1 MRMQIAIYLMV
12 YGGSLLMAINIYLY
26 VRFSEHI
33 RQRGNWDR
41 EHRILMIPIFLLVM
55 FLAGYLII
63 GILGHPD
70 LVMAAI
76 LFGGSIFVLLMVIL
90 IRRAVDRIQENEQ
103 LEAELLAAEEANKAK
118 TFFLSNMS
126 HDIRT
131 PLNAIIGYTTLARR
145 EGTTAED
152 QANYIDKIEKAGN
165 QLLDIV
171 NDVLEMSRI
180 ESGQIHLE
188 LASMDLEGCI
198 LEAADMVRNQ
208 LAMKD
213 INFTV
218 SCQIRHKW
226 VKCDKHL
233 LNRALMNLL
242 CNAGKFTETGGRVA
256 FSADELDGD
265 GQKGLYEI
273 RIADNGIGMSQEFVS
288 QIFNPFERERTSTVS
303 GIEGTGLGMAITK
316 SIVDLMK
323 GEIQVNTKK
332 GQGTEFI
339 IQVTFPIAEAEKEE
353 SSPGTGSYRFDGM
366 RVLLVEDN
374 PINTEIA
381 LMLLTESGF
390 EIETAENG
398 RMAVDTIASSEPGHF
413 DLVLMD
419 IQMPVMDGY
428 EAARA
433 IRALDDQALASLPLI
448 AMTANAFRED
458 EERALEAGMQGHI
471 AKPLDPPAMMETIHK
486 VLEKDQR
493 SS

>member
-1 MRMQIAIYLMV
+1 MRIAINLMV
-12 YGGSLLMAINIYLY
+12 YGGSILMAINIYLY

-33 RQRGNWDR
+33 RQRGNWDK
-41 EHRILMIPIFLLVM
+41 EHRILIVPIILLVM
-55 FLAGYLII
+55 FLAGYLTI
-63 GILGHPD
+63 GLLGHPD
-70 LVMAAI
+70 LVIAAI
-76 LFGGSIFVLLMVIL
+76 LFGGSIFVLFMVIL
-90 IRRAVDRIQENEQ
+90 IRRAVDRIQENEH

-145 EGTTAED
+145 DGVTAED

-188 LASMDLEGCI
+188 LASVDLEGCI
-198 LEAADMVRNQ
+198 LEAADLVRNQ
-208 LAMKD
+208 LATKD
-213 INFTV
+213 IDFTV
-218 SCQIRHKW
+218 SCQIQHKW

-242 CNAGKFTETGGRVA
+242 CNAGKFTEKGGKVS
-256 FSADELDGD
+256 FSAAELDGD

-273 RIADNGIGMSQEFVS
+273 RIADNGIGMSQDFVS
-288 QIFNPFERERTSTVS
+288 HIFNPFERERTSTVS
-303 GIEGTGLGMAITK
+303 GIDGTGLGMAITK
-316 SIVDLMK
+316 SIIDLME
-323 GEIQVNTKK
+323 GEIRINTKK
-332 GQGTEFI
+332 GEGTEFI
-339 IQVTFPIAEAEKEE
+339 IQVSFPITETEEEK
-353 SSPGTGSYRFDGM
+353 SFTDAVSYSFDGK
-366 RVLLVEDN
+366 RALLVEDN
-374 PINTEIA
+374 PVNTEIA
-381 LMLLTESGF
+381 LMLLTQAGLEVD
-390 EIETAENG
+390 TAQNG
-398 RMAVDTIASSEPGHF
+398 REAVDIVASSEPGYF

-419 IQMPVMDGY
+419 IQMPVMNGY

-433 IRALDDQALASLPLI
+433 IRALDNPALASLPMI

-458 EERALEAGMQGHI
+458 EERAQEAGMQGHI
-471 AKPLDPPAMMETIHK
+471 AKPLDPPAMMKTIHR